1 MRPTLSLKS
10 RTSSINNLVACFVLF
25 LLFCKTGYA
34 QEPATHPDSAKIVTS
49 DIRLFWD
56 AYDSSTADDRA
67 DVFQSEYFNRGSEG
81 LKAFIKL
88 RIKSAE
94 DLAHVVNS
102 HPGYYASARRSTFR
116 ISDYETMIRKA
127 FQHLEALYPD
137 AVYPN
142 VYFVIGRMSSGGT
155 TSAEGLLI
163 GAEMFGRTPQMPL
176 EELSNWHQAVLSPV
190 ENIPHIVAHELIHY
204 QQDYPRKP
212 KSLLER
218 AIKEGIADYVAKLIS
233 GDTINPNMY
242 KWGKEHESE
251 VWCQFKK
258 EMWGED
264 ISNWLYNGS
273 AAKDRPADLGYF
285 MGYKIAEAYH
295 EQADINNT
303 EVLRDLFTIPDFMT
317 FLRESGYA
325 QKFVCETSH

>member
-1 MRPTLSLKS
+1 M
-10 RTSSINNLVACFVLF
+10 
-25 LLFCKTGYA
+25 FCKTGYA

-56 AYDSSTADDRA
+56 AYDSSTAEDRA
-67 DVFQSEYFNRGSEG
+67 DVFQSDYFNRGSEG

-94 DLAHVVNS
+94 DLAQVVNS
-102 HPGYYASARRSTFR
+102 HPRYYASARESILR
-116 ISDYETMIRKA
+116 ITDYEATIRKA
-127 FQHLEALYPD
+127 FHKLEALYPD

-142 VYFVIGRMSSGGT
+142 VYFVIGRMNSGGT

-163 GAEMFGRTPQMPL
+163 GAEMFGRTPQMPV
-176 EELSNWHQAVLSPV
+176 EELDNWHRAVLTPV

-204 QQDYPRKP
+204 QQHYTHKP
-212 KSLLER
+212 KTLLER

-233 GDTINPNMY
+233 GDTINPKMY
-242 KWGKEHESE
+242 QWGERHESDT
-251 VWCQFKK
+251 WCRFKE
-258 EMWGED
+258 EMFGED

-273 AAKDRPADLGYF
+273 ATKNRPADLGYF

-295 EQADINNT
+295 KQADVNDT
-303 EVLRDLFTIPDFMT
+303 EVLRNLFTIPDFKT
-317 FLRESGYA
+317 FLKESKYA
-325 QKFVCETSH
+325 QQFVCESNH